1 VEIEVM
7 LKKFEVE
14 NFRRFKDTL
23 SFDLTAANYEFN
35 PECTTDGLVK
45 TALVYG
51 ENASG
56 KSCLGWA
63 IFDIVEHLTDN
74 KKNREASHYLNANL
88 DKKSATFKYTFLLNK
103 KEVVYIYE
111 KDESQKLLS
120 EILKINQKTIIEYQ
134 VGQPIKTSLKG
145 SQHLNKNL
153 NPESTLSAL
162 KYIYSNTNLDLRS
175 QENKTFYQLMSFAS
189 EMLLF
194 RAVLDSKT
202 YIGFTNGRSDIFKN
216 ILEKGNLDDF
226 ELFLNE
232 SGINCKLATT
242 ENNGEVTIGFKFSK
256 KIIPIALIASTGTI
270 SLSLFYHWWQQLK
283 DNKVSLLFIDEFD
296 ASYHFKLSRAIIKR
310 LKQINS
316 QVILTTHNTALLD
329 NDLIRPDCGFIID
342 GTYIRS
348 LHTSTSKELRY
359 AHNIEKMYR
368 AGGFN
373 E

>member
-1 VEIEVM
+1 M
-7 LKKFEVE
+7 LNKFEVE

-23 SFDLTAANYEFN
+23 SFDLTAGSYEFN
-35 PECTTDGLVK
+35 NECSKDGLVK

-74 KKNREASHYLNANL
+74 KKNREAPPHYLNANSER
-88 DKKSATFKYTFLLNK
+88 KSAIFKYTFLLNK
-103 KEVVYIYE
+103 KEVTYIYE
-111 KDESQKLLS
+111 KDESQKLLN
-120 EILKINQKTIIEYQ
+120 ETLKINQKTIIEYQ
-134 VGQPIKTSLKG
+134 VGQSIKTTLKG

-153 NPESTLSAL
+153 NPELSLSAL
-162 KYIYSNTNLDLRS
+162 KYIYSNTNLDLRV
-175 QENKTFYQLMSFAS
+175 QENKTFYQLMSFVS

-216 ILEKGNLDDF
+216 ILEKGNFSDF

-232 SGINCKLATT
+232 SGVKCKLGIT
-242 ENNGEVTIGFKFSK
+242 ENNGEATIGFQFET
-256 KIIPIALIASTGTI
+256 KIIPISSIASTGTI
-270 SLSLFYHWWQQLK
+270 SLSLFYHWWQQMK
-283 DNKVSLLFIDEFD
+283 ENKVSLLFIDEFD
-296 ASYHFKLSRAIIKR
+296 ASYHFKLSRAIVKR

-342 GTYIRS
+342 GSHIQS
-348 LHTSTSKELRY
+348 LHASTSKALRH